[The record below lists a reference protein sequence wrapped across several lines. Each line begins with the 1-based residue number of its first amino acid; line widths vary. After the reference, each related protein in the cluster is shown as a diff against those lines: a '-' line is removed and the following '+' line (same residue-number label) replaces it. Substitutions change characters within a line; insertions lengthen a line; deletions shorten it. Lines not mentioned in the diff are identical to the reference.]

1 MPLKPCQCRGMDT
14 SVSGKGGNM
23 VASDEEH
30 LDGSDGSNAGMEA
43 LHQCKLIQ
51 NLIEISISSLKGLRT
66 KCAASNDLTQHE
78 IRALEVTLGGLCV
91 CLRISGFNA
100 YRQCSFRLLHYIL

>member
-1 MPLKPCQCRGMDT
+1 
-14 SVSGKGGNM
+14 M

-30 LDGSDGSNAGMEA
+30 LGASDGSNAGMDA
-43 LHQCKLIQ
+43 LHQCELIQ

-78 IRALEVTLGGLCV
+78 IRALEVKLVKYISKQLEWKQSVPESDRPLALDSYPQLTDWLYTIN
-91 CLRISGFNA
+91 LRPELIEVDV
-100 YRQCSFRLLHYIL
+100 

>member
-1 MPLKPCQCRGMDT
+1 
-14 SVSGKGGNM
+14 M

-30 LDGSDGSNAGMEA
+30 LDGRDGSNAGMDA

-78 IRALEVTLGGLCV
+78 IRALEVTQEDPVFACV
-91 CLRISGFNA
+91 LVLENLASVHIDSVHSDC
-100 YRQCSFRLLHYIL
+100 YITH

>member
-1 MPLKPCQCRGMDT
+1 
-14 SVSGKGGNM
+14 M

-30 LDGSDGSNAGMEA
+30 LDGSDGSNAGMDA

-78 IRALEVTLGGLCV
+78 IRALEVTEGDYVFVLENQASVHIDSVHSDCCITYFSTMTLM
-91 CLRISGFNA
+91 
-100 YRQCSFRLLHYIL
+100 

>member
-14 SVSGKGGNM
+14 SVSGKVGNM

-30 LDGSDGSNAGMEA
+30 LDASDGSNAGMDA
-43 LHQCKLIQ
+43 LHQCELIQ

-78 IRALEVTLGGLCV
+78 IRALEVMFLPMCILNIK
-91 CLRISGFNA
+91 L
-100 YRQCSFRLLHYIL
+100 QCMPGC